1 VVWIVFI
8 TTEAAGVSVSSR
20 LSRLIAGKIGAS
32 DDHARADSSASS
44 DYQENDAV
52 RFNVALPK
60 NILGI
65 LEARAV
71 RQGHTIIW
79 HIASVRPVMPALSR
93 FMQHPA
99 GAGRDR
105 GGTGSRTCYSKY

>member
-1 VVWIVFI
+1 LQGGVVWIVFI
-8 TTEAAGVSVSSR
+8 TTEAAGVSVSSM

-65 LEARAV
+65 LEASAV
-71 RQGHTIIW
+71 RKGHTIIW
-79 HIASVRPVMPALSR
+79 HIASVLTCHASIEMVYDNTLQA
-93 FMQHPA
+93 QA
-99 GAGRDR
+99 VTEAEQDR
-105 GGTGSRTCYSKY
+105 